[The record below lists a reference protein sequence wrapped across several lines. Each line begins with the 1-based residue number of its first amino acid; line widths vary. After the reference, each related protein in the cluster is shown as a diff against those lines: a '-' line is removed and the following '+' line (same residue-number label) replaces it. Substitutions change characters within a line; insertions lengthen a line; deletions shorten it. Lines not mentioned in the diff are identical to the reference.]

1 MENKTKS
8 WIVVISLLVY
18 LPSIILSSKR
28 CYYPD
33 GQIKGYCHDEIFS
46 SPGQVRFSVMVGVH
60 SPRDAHSCGDISPG
74 GVQTAMAV
82 KWIVDILNGAG
93 DFSKAFVP
101 GIRLGL
107 FGSCDIYIYL
117 YILQKIYITIY
128 MYVIY

>member
-1 MENKTKS
+1 MENTAKS
-8 WIVVISLLVY
+8 WIFVISFLVY

-107 FGSCDIYIYL
+107 FGSCAIYIYCKK
-117 YILQKIYITIY
+117 YI
-128 MYVIY
+128 